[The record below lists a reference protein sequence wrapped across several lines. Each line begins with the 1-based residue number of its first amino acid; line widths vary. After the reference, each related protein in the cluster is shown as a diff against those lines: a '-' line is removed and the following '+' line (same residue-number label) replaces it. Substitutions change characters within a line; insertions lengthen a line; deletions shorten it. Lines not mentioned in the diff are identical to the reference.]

1 MKRLLG
7 GSIFAIALVL
17 ALGPPAL
24 GHVAKVGYRD
34 LLVDLLAGAP
44 DREILQNSYHQGWF
58 ASSAALEVLI
68 PADPA
73 ARPPAAPTRIR
84 LDSRIQ
90 QGPGIWFTPRF
101 PPLLGRVQTRA
112 EIQGLP
118 LALPALMVQTDL
130 QVDGSALMR
139 LQAPAGET
147 AVTAEALG
155 LRHGELSGEV
165 RLASDREAISGRLV
179 LTDLAVLATTGPI
192 VRLSELELEADL
204 PSDSAGTGRLDVARV
219 EVDGMASGIGS
230 TPIGAPGIRLE
241 GFGIRMVR
249 DTRDGRLD
257 ARLSF
262 SATELST
269 AGETYGPSEMV
280 LAAERLDT
288 DALVDLAEGMRLLG
302 SGRVSQEMR
311 GLITAGLMARLLPRL
326 AASGAR
332 LAVDPVRIQTPK
344 GPAMGR
350 LDLRL
355 DPDAPLPRWPSLAFG
370 DWLAL
375 FQVDGELSV
384 PEAVA
389 LSWLERFGDERSL
402 SLSDTNAIAA
412 AREEAD
418 ELLGTW
424 TRGGWISR
432 QDGRVA
438 SAVRLGDGLLTV
450 NGKTLP
456 IR

>member
-17 ALGPPAL
+17 ALGPLAL
-24 GHVAKVGYRD
+24 GHAAKAGYQD
-34 LLVDLLAGAP
+34 LLVALLERSP

-73 ARPPAAPTRIR
+73 SRPPAAPTRIR

-118 LALPALMVQTDL
+118 VALPALMVQTDL
-130 QVDGSALMR
+130 QVDGSASMR

-147 AVTAEALG
+147 GVTAEALG

-192 VRLSELELEADL
+192 ARLSELGLEADL
-204 PSDSAGTGRLDVARV
+204 PSAGAGTGRLDVARI
-219 EVDGMASGIGS
+219 EIDGMASAGGS
-230 TPIGAPGIRLE
+230 PPIGKPGIRLE
-241 GFGIRMVR
+241 GFGIRMAR
-249 DTRDGRLD
+249 DTRDGQLD

-269 AGETYGPSEMV
+269 PRETFGPSEIG

-288 DALVDLAEGMRLLG
+288 EALGDLAEGMRLLG
-302 SGRVSQEMR
+302 SGEVSQEMR
-311 GLITAGLMARLLPRL
+311 GLVMAGLMARLLPRL
-326 AASGAR
+326 AANGAR
-332 LAVDPVRIQTPK
+332 LAVDPVRIQTPD

-355 DPDAPLPRWPSLAFG
+355 DPNAPLPRWPNLAVG

-375 FQVDGELSV
+375 FQVDGDLSE
-384 PEAVA
+384 PEAIA
-389 LSWLERFGDERSL
+389 LSWLEPFGAEHSL
-402 SLSDTNAIAA
+402 SLSDPKAIAA
-412 AREEAD
+412 AREEAGA
-418 ELLGTW
+418 LLMAW
-424 TRGGWISR
+424 TQGGWISR